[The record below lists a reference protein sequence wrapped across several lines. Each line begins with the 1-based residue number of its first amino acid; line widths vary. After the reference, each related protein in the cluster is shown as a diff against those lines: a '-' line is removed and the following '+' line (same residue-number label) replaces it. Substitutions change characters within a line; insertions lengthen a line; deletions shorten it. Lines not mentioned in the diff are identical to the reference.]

1 MKLLGFFI
9 AASIALNAYVLWR
22 LDEQSGALTAAL
34 YKLEVSP
41 PAQKSAA
48 FEEANKEEEVTIAFL
63 KMEIAELNSRLEAME
78 EAYEVFEAGEE
89 AVSNTPE
96 QYSNTNSLIDSIQ
109 SASHFATDEEW
120 FWSQRSTDDDVSMS
134 FHHTEGFSVNSVV
147 CRSDWCRVEVEDTSN
162 ETNDLISGL
171 ELQLR
176 INESL
181 GRNTVIQTGERNG
194 RHRVLFIQ

>member
-9 AASIALNAYVLWR
+9 GASIALNVYVLWR
-22 LDEQSGALTAAL
+22 LDQQSGVLTTVL
-34 YKLEVSP
+34 HNIEVSP
-41 PAQKSAA
+41 PAQKPTVL
-48 FEEANKEEEVTIAFL
+48 EEGNKKEEKAMAFL
-63 KMEIAELNSRLEAME
+63 KMEVTELSSRLQAME
-78 EAYEVFEAGEE
+78 QAYGVLETDEEVI
-89 AVSNTPE
+89 SSTPE
-96 QYSNTNSLIDSIQ
+96 QYSNTGSLIDSIQ
-109 SASHFATDEEW
+109 SASHSGTDEEW
-120 FWSQRSTDDDVSMS
+120 FWSQRSTDNDVSMS
-134 FHHTEGFSVNSVV
+134 FHHTEGFAVNSVV
-147 CRSDWCRVEVEDTSN
+147 CRSNWCRVEVEDTSN

>member
-9 AASIALNAYVLWR
+9 GASLALNLYVLWR
-22 LDEQSGALTAAL
+22 LDEQSWALTAAL
-34 YKLEVSP
+34 HKLEVSQ
-41 PAQKSAA
+41 PAQRPTV
-48 FEEANKEEEVTIAFL
+48 FEEANKEEEEAIAFL
-63 KMEIAELNSRLEAME
+63 KMEVTELSSRLQAME
-78 EAYEVFEAGEE
+78 QAYGVLEADEEVI
-89 AVSNTPE
+89 SSTPE
-96 QYSNTNSLIDSIQ
+96 QYSNTESLIDSIQ
-109 SASHFATDEEW
+109 SASHSGTDEEW
-120 FWSQRSTDDDVSMS
+120 FWSQRSTDDDISMS
-134 FHHTEGFSVNSVV
+134 FQPAQGFAVNSVV

-162 ETNDLISGL
+162 ETNDLIAGL